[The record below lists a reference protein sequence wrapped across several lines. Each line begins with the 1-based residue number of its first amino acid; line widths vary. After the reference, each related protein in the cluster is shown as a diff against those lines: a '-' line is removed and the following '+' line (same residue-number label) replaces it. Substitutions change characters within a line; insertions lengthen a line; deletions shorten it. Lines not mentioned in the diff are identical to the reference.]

1 MKLEQLEAKNSD
13 QPSQQQQQQL
23 EAPENETID

>member
-13 QPSQQQQQQL
+13 QPSQQQQQL

>member
-13 QPSQQQQQQL
+13 QPSQQQQL